1 MKEKEFKELK
11 ESEDSKEQGLFRPQ
25 PFVLREILWAAWRA
39 VGLRRVQSSRLAGA
53 SFFCAFCASLRL
65 LRISSSSQPAVICHL
80 SFVICHSLRP
90 GCGARCF
97 R

>member
-1 MKEKEFKELK
+1 MTEKEFKELQ
-11 ESEDSKEQGLFRPQ
+11 EFEEFKEQGLFRTQ
-25 PFVLREILWAAWRA
+25 PFALREILLAAWRA
-39 VGLRRVQSSRLAGA
+39 VGLRRVQSSRLAEA

-90 GCGARCF
+90 GCGERGF